1 MALKDISNEEFLRMA
16 HKMPAKD
23 MAEIFGVSTTR
34 IYQRRAELGIVVR
47 THKYKRLFRSSPLKI
62 EQMAKLYKTAEMTS
76 TEIAEI
82 AGVSPA
88 HVRHGLIRFGVNL
101 RSKGRRTV

>member
-47 THKYKRLFRSSPLKI
+47 THKFKRLFQHSPLNI
-62 EQMAKLYKTAEMTS
+62 DQMAKLYKTAEMTS
-76 TEIAEI
+76 TELSAITGI
-82 AGVSPA
+82 SPA
-88 HVRHGLIRFGVNL
+88 HILHGLKRFGVETRL
-101 RSKGRRTV
+101 PGRSR